1 MITLN
6 TFYRVSAANGFT
18 FDYATI
24 AEALKLQAQLNS
36 VDIATRIETICIES

>member
-24 AEALKLQAQLNS
+24 TEALKLQAQLNS
-36 VDIATRIETICIES
+36 VDIATRIKTIYIES